1 MHLPKTPINYFRGDP
16 WTIVEEGFDPAYQR
30 ISESVFSVGNEF
42 MGVRGYFEEGYS
54 GDHLLGSYFNHLYEL
69 MDICHDQ
76 LFKGFVTQG
85 AAMLNA
91 VDWLYT
97 RLRVDGEQLDLAKS
111 AFSNFTRRL
120 DMREGVFTREFVWQ
134 TAGGKHLKLTFS
146 RFTDMKSTRLGCQ
159 RIVLEPLD
167 FSGKVEVSL
176 GLDFNTHYEIGA
188 GWDQTGTGDAGASKE
203 VINFWKTM
211 RKGKVDGG
219 WAIQAETLR
228 SGHQLFSSFFVQAD
242 QPIETT
248 LVEDTKFIG
257 VDFTLS
263 VKQGVATKVDRIAV
277 NEWAKTADV
286 DLLWGRGLE
295 LLSRNSGATFDGL
308 MKEHTAFW
316 AKVWNVMDIEIEGDP
331 SVLQG
336 LRFSSFQTY
345 QSYHGENPDLNA
357 LCKGMTGEVYFG
369 WVFWDSE
376 IYSHRMMMFIDPPV
390 AKNLLLYRH
399 HRLDQAMVR
408 AKQLDCEGARFP
420 FASITGTED
429 SGTWQHVDIEIHSDV
444 AVAYAI
450 WHHDMILHDK
460 EFLYREGIEMLLQI
474 SRYLASAGGWSPSK
488 GDFGFYGVM
497 GPDEF
502 HMMVNHNCYTNVM
515 GKKTFEFTL
524 GVLEE
529 MRREA
534 PDLYQAA
541 VQKTQLQPDEPK
553 QWARMAEK
561 MRIPRDEQ
569 TGVLEQHAGYF
580 DLPHVDLEH
589 FPPDQIPVYKN
600 WAYVKIFRYDMV
612 KQPDALN
619 LMYFFSQDYTLEEK
633 LANYEFYEAR
643 TIHESSLSPSLHSI
657 LALEVGK
664 LEDAYTFFSY
674 GARMD
679 LDNYNRNTEQGLH
692 VTSAAGV
699 WASMVFGYGGMR
711 TDGDVLIFA
720 PTLPRQWRSYRFRV
734 WYSGALLEVN
744 VDAEKVRLHVVEGAS
759 ALVRVYGIDHEINA
773 EGIAVEQR
781 QPDEMTGASV
791 PLQTEK
797 KP

>member
-1 MHLPKTPINYFRGDP
+1 MHLPKTPINYFSGDP

-30 ISESVFSVGNEF
+30 VSESVFSVGNEF
-42 MGVRGYFEEGYS
+42 MGVRGYFEEGYG

-69 MDICHDQ
+69 MDIRHDQ

-97 RLRVDGEQLDLAKS
+97 RIRIDGEQLDLAKS
-111 AFSNFTRRL
+111 TFSDFTRRL
-120 DMREGVFTREFVWQ
+120 DMREGVLTREFVWQ
-134 TAGGKHLKLTFS
+134 TASGKHLKLTFT
-146 RFTDMKSTRLGCQ
+146 RFTDMASTRLGCQ
-159 RIVLEPLD
+159 RIVFEPLD
-167 FSGKVEVSL
+167 FSGTVEVSA
-176 GLDFNTHYEIGA
+176 GLDFNTNYEIGA
-188 GWDQTGTGDAGASKE
+188 GWDQTGGGGQTGE
-203 VINFWKTM
+203 VINFWETC
-211 RKGKVDGG
+211 RKGPVEGG
-219 WAIQAETLR
+219 WAIQAQTLR
-228 SGHQLFSSFFVQAD
+228 SGHQLFSGFSVKAD
-242 QPIETT
+242 QAIETS
-248 LVEDTKFIG
+248 LVEGAKFIG

-277 NEWAKTADV
+277 NEWAKTTDV

-295 LLSRNSGATFDGL
+295 LMRRHASATLDGL
-308 MKEHTAFW
+308 LQEHITFW
-316 AKVWNVMDIEIEGDP
+316 AKVWNVLDIEIDGDP

-376 IYSHRMMMFIDPPV
+376 IYSHRMMMFIDPP
-390 AKNLLLYRH
+390 AARNLLLYRY
-399 HRLDQAMVR
+399 HRLDQAKVR

-420 FASITGTED
+420 FATITGTED
-429 SGTWQHVDIEIHSDV
+429 SGTWQHVDIEIHSDM

-450 WHHDMILHDK
+450 WHHDAILRDK

-474 SRYLASAGGWSPSK
+474 CRYMASVGGWSPSK

-515 GKKTFEFTL
+515 GKKAFEFTL
-524 GVLEE
+524 AVLEE
-529 MRREA
+529 MRTAA
-534 PDLYQAA
+534 PDLYLEAIA
-541 VQKTQLQPDEPK
+541 KTDLKPEEPE
-553 QWARMAEK
+553 QWAHMAEK

-589 FPPDQIPVYKN
+589 FPPDQIPIYKN

-664 LEDAYTFFSY
+664 LDDAYTFFSY

-711 TDGDVLIFA
+711 TDSDVLILN
-720 PTLPRQWRSYRFRV
+720 PTLPKQWRSYRFRIR
-734 WYSGALLEVN
+734 YQGALLEVN
-744 VDAEKVRLHVVEGAS
+744 VDANKVRVEAVEGGPVT
-759 ALVRVYGIDHEINA
+759 VRLYGRNYEVA
-773 EGIAVEQR
+773 GSGISVDQR
-781 QPDEMTGASV
+781 QPGVASSAV
-791 PLQTEK
+791 MD
-797 KP
+797 